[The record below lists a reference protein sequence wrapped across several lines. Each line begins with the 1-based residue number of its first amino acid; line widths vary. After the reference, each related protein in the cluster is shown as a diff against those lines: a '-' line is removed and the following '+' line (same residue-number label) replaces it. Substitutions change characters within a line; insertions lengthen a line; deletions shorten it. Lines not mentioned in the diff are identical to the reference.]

1 MELKL
6 HSTDCIRLVTG
17 NAGDNWVDCTSED
30 GEQAL
35 TVFCIS
41 RKQYIEVREKDG
53 YVKTFY
59 FESKGS
65 KKYFNFKWWEDAKVI
80 FALNNV
86 EHLNK

>member
-6 HSTDCIRLVTG
+6 YSTNDIRLVTG
-17 NAGDNWVDCTSED
+17 SSGDNWIDCASED

-35 TVFCIS
+35 TVMCIS
-41 RKQYIEVREKDG
+41 RKQYIEIREKDG

-65 KKYFNFKWWEDAKVI
+65 KKYFDFKWWKDADVVY
-80 FALNNV
+80 ALNNV
-86 EHLNK
+86 IHEK

>member
-6 HSTDCIRLVTG
+6 NSTDQIRLVTG
-17 NAGDNWVDCTSED
+17 FPKDNWIDVASED

-35 TVFCIS
+35 TVMFIS
-41 RKQYIEVREKDG
+41 RKQYMEIRERDG

-65 KKYFNFKWWEDAKVI
+65 KKYFKFGWWEDASVI

-86 EHLNK
+86 EHDK